1 MTVSIYDIIS
11 ANPIF
16 TKILQHEFTGKQSF
30 IIGRILKALNNEAE
44 MFNKTREEML
54 KKYAAVNEEGK
65 IIVIDGN
72 VKIKEGEMANFQ
84 KEINELLYTLLEI
97 NVNKI
102 PLDWLENLKLTPQ
115 EMLILEPF
123 LLIEE

>member
-30 IIGRILKALNNEAE
+30 IIGRILKTLNNEAE

-54 KKYAAVNEEGK
+54 KKYAAVDEDGK

-72 VKIKEGEMANFQ
+72 VKIREGEMANFQ
-84 KEINELLYTLLEI
+84 KEINDLLYTLLEI
-97 NVNKI
+97 NANKI

>member
-72 VKIKEGEMANFQ
+72 VKIREGEMGNFQ

>member
-30 IIGRILKALNNEAE
+30 IIGRILKTLNNEAE

-54 KKYAAVNEEGK
+54 KKYAAVDEEGK

-72 VKIKEGEMANFQ
+72 VKIREGEMANFQ

-97 NVNKI
+97 NANKI

>member
-72 VKIKEGEMANFQ
+72 VKIREGEMANFQ

>member
-1 MTVSIYDIIS
+1 MIISIYDIIS

-30 IIGRILKALNNEAE
+30 VISRMLKALNNETE
-44 MFNKTREEML
+44 IFNKTREEML
-54 KKYAAVNEEGK
+54 KKYAAIDEEGK
-65 IIVIDGN
+65 MIINDGN
-72 VKIKEGEMANFQ
+72 VKIREGEMINFQ
-84 KEINELLYTLLEI
+84 KEINELLHTNLEI
-97 NVNKI
+97 NINKI

-115 EMLILEPF
+115 EMLVLEPF

>member
-30 IIGRILKALNNEAE
+30 IIGRILKTLNNEAE

-54 KKYAAVNEEGK
+54 KKYAAVDEDGK

-72 VKIKEGEMANFQ
+72 VKIREGEMANFQ
-84 KEINELLYTLLEI
+84 KEINDLLYTLLEI

>member
-72 VKIKEGEMANFQ
+72 VKIREGEMANFQ

-97 NVNKI
+97 NANKI